1 LGAGGRVYTVK
12 DKSWV
17 VKDLAAMMEFPRE
30 GVFSKVL
37 VKTEVSNHTL
47 MCLAKG
53 SDISEHTS
61 TREASVTV
69 LKGKGIF
76 VLAGKKIKM
85 KPGVFIFMPENVPHS
100 LSADEDL
107 AILLSLSGKGK

>member
-1 LGAGGRVYTVK
+1 
-12 DKSWV
+12 
-17 VKDLAAMMEFPRE
+17 MMEFPRE

-37 VKTEVSNHTL
+37 VKTDVSNHTL

-61 TREASVTV
+61 TREAAVTV
-69 LKGKGIF
+69 LKGKGTF
-76 VLAGKKIKM
+76 VLDGKNIRM
-85 KPGVFIFMPENVPHS
+85 EPGVFIFMPKDAPHS

-107 AILLSLSGKGK
+107 AILLSISGPAKA

>member
-1 LGAGGRVYTVK
+1 MIEPAIKNLEE
-12 DKSWV
+12 
-17 VKDLAAMMEFPRE
+17 MMEFPKE

-37 VKTEVSNHTL
+37 VKGELSNYTL

-61 TREASVTV
+61 TREAAVTV
-69 LKGKGIF
+69 LKGSGIF
-76 VLAGKKIKM
+76 TLNGKKIQM
-85 KPGVFIFMPENVPHS
+85 KPGTFIFMPKNAPHS

-107 AILLSLSGKGK
+107 AILLSLSGK

>member
-1 LGAGGRVYTVK
+1 MVK
-12 DKSWV
+12 SV
-17 VKDLAAMMEFPRE
+17 ISDLEKMMEFPKE

-37 VKTEVSNHTL
+37 VKTVVSNHTL

-61 TREASVTV
+61 TREAAVTV
-69 LKGKGIF
+69 LKGKGTF
-76 VLAGKKIKM
+76 VLRRKKIKM
-85 KPGVFIFMPENVPHS
+85 KPGVFIFMPKNAPHS

-107 AILLSLSGKGK
+107 AILLSLSGR